1 MEDGI
6 EDHLDNLL
14 ERENSEGDEE
24 ECQTDNGEIKVEIG
38 QNLLV
43 SGRAL
48 KVRCGSL
55 EVAMDGITENS
66 PHN

>member
-1 MEDGI
+1 MTSS
-6 EDHLDNLL
+6 LL

-38 QNLLV
+38 QDLLV
-43 SGRAL
+43 RGRAL
-48 KVRCGSL
+48 KVREGR
-55 EVAMDGITENS
+55 VDGGIDGIIFCS